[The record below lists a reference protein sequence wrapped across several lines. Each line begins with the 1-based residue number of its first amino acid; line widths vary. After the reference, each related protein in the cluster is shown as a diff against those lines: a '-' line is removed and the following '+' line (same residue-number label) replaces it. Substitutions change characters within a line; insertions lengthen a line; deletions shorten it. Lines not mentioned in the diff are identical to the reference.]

1 MNGIDKISSNDLP
14 SENLIRFFRD
24 TNLVSLQKAEEF
36 SGYFRRRNFIK
47 NELLLQEGKISDEY
61 LFLENGFIRTF
72 AHDTEGNDITTNF
85 CAPFQIVFEVF
96 SFFNRSPS
104 RENIQALTDGFGWF
118 ITYAE
123 LNSLFHAFH
132 EFRDF
137 GRHILVRGFSALKNR
152 TLSMITE
159 TAEDRYANLL
169 KSNPEIFRYAPLKHI
184 ATYLGITDTSLS
196 RIRKEYSKK

>member
-1 MNGIDKISSNDLP
+1 MEVIENNSLNETSL
-14 SENLIRFFRD
+14 ENLIRFFRD

-36 SGYFRRRNFIK
+36 SGYFRRRNFVK

-61 LFLENGFIRTF
+61 LFLEKGFIRTF

-85 CAPFQIVFEVF
+85 CAPYQIVFEVF

-104 RENIQALTDGFGWF
+104 RENIQALTDGTGWF
-118 ITYAE
+118 ISYAE
-123 LNSLFHAFH
+123 LNNLFHEFH

-159 TAEDRYANLL
+159 TAEERYANLL
-169 KSNPEIFRYAPLKHI
+169 KSNPEIFQHAPLKHI

>member
-1 MNGIDKISSNDLP
+1 MDVSENNSLNESSL
-14 SENLIRFFRD
+14 ENLIRFFRN
-24 TNLVSLQKAEEF
+24 TNLVSIQKAEEF
-36 SGYFRRRNFIK
+36 SGYFKHRDFTK
-47 NELLLQEGKISDEY
+47 NEILLQEGKICDEY
-61 LFLENGFIRTF
+61 LFLEKGFIRTY

-85 CAPFQIVFEVF
+85 CAPYQIVFEVA

-104 RENIQALTDGFGWF
+104 RENIQALTNGMVWF

-123 LNSLFHAFH
+123 LNNLFHEFH

-159 TAEDRYANLL
+159 TAEERYANLL
-169 KSNPEIFRYAPLKHI
+169 KSNPEIFQHAPLKHI